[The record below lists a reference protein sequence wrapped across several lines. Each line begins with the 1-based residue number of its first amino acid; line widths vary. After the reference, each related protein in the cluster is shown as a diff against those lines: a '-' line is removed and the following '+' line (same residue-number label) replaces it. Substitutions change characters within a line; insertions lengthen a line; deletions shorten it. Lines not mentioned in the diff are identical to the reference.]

1 MTLCE
6 ENCNFTGYDTE
17 NKKAICSC
25 EVKIKLP
32 LLSEITFDKNK
43 LYQSFSN
50 LNNIANMKVMK
61 CYSLLFSKEG
71 IFNNIGCY
79 ILIPI
84 IILHFI
90 CIIVFYLNDYK
101 IIKKKIIEIIFAK
114 KSLKSL
120 NDNKIIPNDGKENI
134 KKINSNKKGNEI
146 IKSKKKLLFSKKKF
160 FSSKL
165 ISIYDKNNKCNKN
178 EKNKDDKIE
187 DDKNWENENKDDK
200 KDENKEEG
208 ENNKNNKNESNKTIQ
223 KVEKPLF
230 LKYLKRK
237 GIMNKMLKKNDGK
250 FENNKNSPQN
260 PPIKNSDKYK
270 KNSKNKKYAIN
281 TLQTSSI
288 NQKFNDKS
296 NNAILNNNNDE
307 KNNKIDIKI
316 IQSIMRYN
324 IYEVNA
330 LIYEDAI
337 KYDNRTYIQYYF
349 SLLKTHHLFA
359 FSFCPLNDYNSRIVK
374 IYLFFFSFAIYFA
387 VNALFFSDSTMHKI
401 YKDEGSF
408 NFIYQIPQILYSS
421 LISAVLNVILRTL
434 ALTERNVLYI
444 KNEKNIEK
452 LYIIAKEMI
461 RFIFYKLMLFFI
473 ITFILLLF
481 IWYYLSCFCAVYKN
495 TQIHLI
501 KDSIISFGLSM
512 LYPLGIYLLPGI
524 FRIPSLKAIKKD
536 KKGMYQFSRFL
547 QMI

>member
-1 MTLCE
+1 M
-6 ENCNFTGYDTE
+6 
-17 NKKAICSC
+17 
-25 EVKIKLP
+25 
-32 LLSEITFDKNK
+32 
-43 LYQSFSN
+43 
-50 LNNIANMKVMK
+50 
-61 CYSLLFSKEG
+61 
-71 IFNNIGCY
+71 
-79 ILIPI
+79 
-84 IILHFI
+84 
-90 CIIVFYLNDYK
+90 
-101 IIKKKIIEIIFAK
+101 
-114 KSLKSL
+114 
-120 NDNKIIPNDGKENI
+120 
-134 KKINSNKKGNEI
+134 
-146 IKSKKKLLFSKKKF
+146 
-160 FSSKL
+160 
-165 ISIYDKNNKCNKN
+165 
-178 EKNKDDKIE
+178 
-187 DDKNWENENKDDK
+187 
-200 KDENKEEG
+200 
-208 ENNKNNKNESNKTIQ
+208 
-223 KVEKPLF
+223 
-230 LKYLKRK
+230 
-237 GIMNKMLKKNDGK
+237 
-250 FENNKNSPQN
+250 
-260 PPIKNSDKYK
+260 
-270 KNSKNKKYAIN
+270 
-281 TLQTSSI
+281 
-288 NQKFNDKS
+288 
-296 NNAILNNNNDE
+296 NNNNDE